1 MFGLDH
7 PAKRISLVLFLGFV
21 VWLFLATSKTCCNP
35 WVSDLPFVFGAWFFV
50 TLGLWWDKTYQPL
63 LRLFGR
69 VARWITSGRF

>member
-1 MFGLDH
+1 MFRLDH

-21 VWLFLATSKTCCNP
+21 VWVFLGTSKTCCNP
-35 WVSDLPFVFGAWFFV
+35 PSDYVHVFFGAWFFV

-69 VARWITSGRF
+69 VAQWITSGRF